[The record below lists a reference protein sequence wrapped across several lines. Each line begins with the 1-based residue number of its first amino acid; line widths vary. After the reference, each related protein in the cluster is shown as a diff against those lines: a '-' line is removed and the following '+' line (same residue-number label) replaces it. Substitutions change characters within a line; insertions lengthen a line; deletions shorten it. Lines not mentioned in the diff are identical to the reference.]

1 MRHITTALFL
11 ILWVVTM
18 TSCGQSSGIEEGTW
32 QLTKITV
39 TSTDTVV
46 TIDNPG
52 LGRLMLTGGHY
63 SQVWMQSDRLYSR
76 PPTNLEKIDAY
87 DTFDASAGPYT
98 FVNGSLTLSP
108 QIARDPGTVGEAT
121 VTTVTIEGDTMTRTR
136 ERPAPDDPSQ
146 TIQWT
151 STYMRV
157 R

>member
-18 TSCGQSSGIEEGTW
+18 TSCGQPPGMEEGTW

-39 TSTDTVV
+39 TSADTVV
-46 TIDNPG
+46 TIENTG
-52 LGRLMLTGGHY
+52 LGRLMLVGGHY
-63 SQVWMQSDRLYSR
+63 SQVWMRSDRLYSH

-98 FVNGSLTLSP
+98 FVNSTLTLSP

-121 VTTVTIEGDTMTRTR
+121 VTNVTIDGDTMMRTR
-136 ERPAPDDPSQ
+136 ERPDPEDGAQ